1 MILITGRN
9 APMTSFT
16 RRALLAAMLAA
27 LSTPVAA
34 QTANLTGK
42 WLFTVETSAGGG
54 TPTITLKQDGEKL
67 TGHYTGQLGESDL
80 TGTVK
85 GQDVTFTF
93 AVEVQGTRLVCTYA
107 GSVENKDSLKG
118 TVKIAPLGDGTFT
131 ARRE

>member
-1 MILITGRN
+1 MTCLGRFSLIVTILV
-9 APMTSFT
+9 AW
-16 RRALLAAMLAA
+16 
-27 LSTPVAA
+27 STTFVGA

-42 WLFTVETSAGGG
+42 WLFSVETSAGGG
-54 TPTITLKQDGEKL
+54 TPTITLKQDGDKL

>member
-1 MILITGRN
+1 
-9 APMTSFT
+9 MTSST
-16 RRALLAAMLAA
+16 RRALCAVVLAV
-27 LSTPVAA
+27 LSTPIAS
-34 QTANLTGK
+34 QTATLTGK

-54 TPTITLKQDGEKL
+54 TPTITLKQDGDKL

>member
-1 MILITGRN
+1 M
-9 APMTSFT
+9 ASFT
-16 RRALLAAMLAA
+16 RLAVCAAMLTA
-27 LSTPVAA
+27 LSAPIAA

-42 WLFTVETSAGGG
+42 WVFTVETSAGGG
-54 TPTITLKQDGEKL
+54 TPTITLRQDGDKL

-85 GQDVTFTF
+85 GQELTFTF

-107 GSVENKDSLKG
+107 GNVESKDSLKG

>member
-1 MILITGRN
+1 MRCL
-9 APMTSFT
+9 T
-16 RRALLAAMLAA
+16 RLSLMLTILAAW
-27 LSTPVAA
+27 STTFASA
-34 QTANLTGK
+34 QARIDVTGK

-54 TPTITLKQDGEKL
+54 TPTITLKQDGDKL

-85 GQDVTFTF
+85 GQEVTFTF

-107 GSVENKDSLKG
+107 GNVENKDSLKG